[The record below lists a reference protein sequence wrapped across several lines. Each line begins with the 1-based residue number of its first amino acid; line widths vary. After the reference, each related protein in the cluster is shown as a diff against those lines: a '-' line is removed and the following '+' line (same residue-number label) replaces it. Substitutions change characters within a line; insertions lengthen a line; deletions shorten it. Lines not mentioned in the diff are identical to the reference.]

1 MLKSEPEGY
10 SEVTGFS
17 PFLNLSMLKF
27 LDVRMIDQESFSP
40 FLNLSMLK

>member
-17 PFLNLSMLKF
+17 PFLNLSMLKYE
-27 LDVRMIDQESFSP
+27 RRY
-40 FLNLSMLK
+40 